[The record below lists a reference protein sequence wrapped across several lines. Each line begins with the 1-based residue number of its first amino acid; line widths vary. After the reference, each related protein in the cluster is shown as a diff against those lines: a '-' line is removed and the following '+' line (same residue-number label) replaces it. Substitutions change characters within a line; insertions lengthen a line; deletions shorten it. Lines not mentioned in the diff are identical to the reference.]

1 VWEARF
7 SASNVPSLLPQT
19 FHESKPLQRSSR
31 QARTLAVKI
40 DDEGWIGVAADLGRC
55 HGHRHPT
62 PELAK
67 LCALNRAQPVG
78 ASGNVL
84 LLPVSSSSPRA
95 PRRASGNRS

>member
-7 SASNVPSLLPQT
+7 SVSNVPLLILQS
-19 FHESKPLQRSSR
+19 FHESKPLQRSTR

-40 DDEGWIGVAADLGRC
+40 DDEGWIGVSADLGRC
-55 HGHRHPT
+55 DHRHPT

-67 LCALNRAQPVG
+67 LCALNRAQPGG

-84 LLPVSSSSPRA
+84 LLPVSSSNPRPA
-95 PRRASGNRS
+95 RRASGSRR